1 MRMFRLASARPRP
14 LASSGA
20 APSGPRAPLSWVPS
34 LYFAMGTPMIAVT
47 VLAAIM
53 YKNLGL
59 TNTQIALYTGS
70 LYLPWVIKP
79 VWAPLLELVW
89 EKRSFVIAMQ
99 VALALSFSCIA
110 LSLGSADYLTVSLV
124 SLWITGFA
132 SATQDIAADG
142 VYIAA
147 MDPAQQARYVGVQG
161 LAWNGG
167 RLLASGVLVELTQLL
182 HTGLS
187 MSWLATWAS
196 VMFGLAVLMLL
207 LAVWHFHALPRAAAS
222 LDSLAQPPA
231 HPSAEAPRPESA
243 LNTIRR
249 TWVTFLQKDKVW
261 LMLAVVFFYRF
272 GEGFIDKIGPLFL
285 MDARA
290 DGGLG
295 LDNAELGRI
304 YGSYATVGFLGGTL
318 LGGLF
323 AAKKT
328 LPRCFWWLAVA
339 LNVPHVTYFYLSVA
353 RPTDLTVVAA
363 VVTLEKFGF
372 GFGSVGHML
381 YMMQQVAPGRYR
393 TAHYAFATGVMGLSM
408 MVTGM
413 LSGML
418 QEALGYRAFFVFVLV
433 ASVPPIVL
441 AWLAPFR
448 REPAPVTA

>member
-1 MRMFRLASARPRP
+1 MSPFASESRSRP
-14 LASSGA
+14 LESSA
-20 APSGPRAPLSWVPS
+20 AGPRPRAPLVWVPS

-59 TNTQIALYTGS
+59 SNAQIALYTGS

-79 VWAPLLELVW
+79 LWAPLLELVW

-99 VALALSFSCIA
+99 LALAISFSCIA
-110 LSLGSADYLTVSLV
+110 LSLGAADYLTVSLIF
-124 SLWITGFA
+124 LWLTGFA

-142 VYIAA
+142 VYIAS
-147 MDPAQQARYVGVQG
+147 MDTTQQAKYVGVQG

-167 RLLASGVLVELTQLL
+167 RLLASGLLVELTQQL
-182 HTGLS
+182 HTEVSL
-187 MSWLATWAS
+187 SWLATWS
-196 VMFGLAVLMLL
+196 VVMFALAALMAVLAL
-207 LAVWHFHALPRAAAS
+207 WHYYALPAAPVA
-222 LDSLAQPPA
+222 LAPPA
-231 HPSAEAPRPESA
+231 SS
-243 LNTIRR
+243 LGVVQTIRG
-249 TWVTFLQKDKVW
+249 TWVSFLQKDKVW

-304 YGSYATVGFLGGTL
+304 YGSYATVGFLAGTL

-323 AAKKT
+323 AAHKT

-408 MVTGM
+408 MLTGM
-413 LSGML
+413 LSGVL

-441 AWLAPFR
+441 AWLAPFKSA
-448 REPAPVTA
+448 EADSLTA